1 MSCCYHQKGNGKWTF
16 KNMDR
21 RQEEKNNFYS
31 GWPERKGF
39 LATGRSNYDPAV
51 TRSPARRSTHLT
63 WPSSRS
69 APRENSFWSKW
80 SSAPEEGLS
89 LSAASRGWA
98 ALELLFSSED
108 EEELCERSGTC
119 KLRCCT
125 FLSASIP
132 ADLFSHSFLFTP
144 FTLPKPTSKKAVDV
158 NTVNSKAIYEKYDN
172 LIQFPGFTGNCF

>member
-1 MSCCYHQKGNGKWTF
+1 MTWEERRFSGHGEEQLWSCCDQV
-16 KNMDR
+16 
-21 RQEEKNNFYS
+21 
-31 GWPERKGF
+31 P
-39 LATGRSNYDPAV
+39 P
-51 TRSPARRSTHLT
+51 RRSTHLT

-69 APRENSFWSKW
+69 APRENSFCSKW

-119 KLRCCT
+119 RLRCCT

-172 LIQFPGFTGNCF
+172 LIQFPGFKGNCFQKAQASNFT